1 MSDRLA
7 APEEPRGPLA
17 GNPQSLVAILTTEH
31 FTLQT
36 ARAATISETTAR
48 ASLFLGT
55 VSGAL
60 VALAFLGQV
69 SSAGGA
75 FFAFGLVLF
84 PALLFLGLATYDRV
98 LQTSIEDVAYAQR
111 INRIRRCYLD
121 GAPEL
126 AAWLAPAAGEGAA
139 AAIGAGGMRPGRWQM
154 LVTIAGTIGV
164 INSVIVGVLVA
175 LLVGL
180 LTRDATALAAAAG
193 VAAFVLGVAL
203 HQRHQARRRL
213 RTPSPFDRPGL

>member
-1 MSDRLA
+1 MSERLPA
-7 APEEPRGPLA
+7 TEEPRGPLA
-17 GNPQSLVAILTTEH
+17 GNPQSLAAILTTEH

-36 ARAATISETTAR
+36 ARAASISETTGR

-60 VALAFLGQV
+60 VALAFIGQV
-69 SSAGGA
+69 SKAGGA

-98 LQTSIEDVAYAQR
+98 LQASIEDVAYAQR
-111 INRIRRCYLD
+111 INRIRRCYLE

-180 LTRDATALAAAAG
+180 LVSDATPLVAAAG
-193 VAAFVLGVAL
+193 VVAFLFGVAL
-203 HQRHQARRRL
+203 HERHQARRRL